1 MGQLERDNYCE
12 SVYCGGI
19 RLILTNGTRATGAQD
34 VWSCLITMLNRILQS
49 TMHHPSWSHLSMDR
63 PHSQTDL
70 RSQSAIIPGPHYR
83 PSDLG
88 HMGRE
93 LEVEPASSGLGGSSN
108 PQFSSRGQI
117 GRDSEQADQYLQQQL
132 VRGSGII

>member
-1 MGQLERDNYCE
+1 MDRLESDSYCE

-19 RLILTNGTRATGAQD
+19 RLIPTNGTRATGAQD
-34 VWSCLITMLNRILQS
+34 VWSCLIKMLNRILQS
-49 TMHHPSWSHLSMDR
+49 TMHYPSWSHLSMDR
-63 PHSQTDL
+63 AHSQTDF
-70 RSQSAIIPGPHYR
+70 RSQCATIPGPHYR
-83 PSDLG
+83 SSDLG

-93 LEVEPASSGLGGSSN
+93 LEVEPASSGLDGSSN

-117 GRDSEQADQYLQQQL
+117 DRDSEQADQYLQQQL